1 MVMSEKKVGEV
12 KELTE
17 QELIVK
23 AQKLQNEKIN
33 KASEAIKKILME
45 NNLLMEVEH
54 VIKLVPNRK

>member
-1 MVMSEKKVGEV
+1 MSEKKVGEV